1 MVREFSIKERKD
13 GREWRPLGKT
23 IVAGNWQEAT
33 KCFTEWI
40 MEWLDEEN
48 SDHATHELEEISKA
62 YRAKEYFHTYR
73 KDTTTWTIKR
83 ID

>member
-1 MVREFSIKERKD
+1 MAETGQPKKKPTPEQYILD
-13 GREWRPLGKT
+13 HPHLP
-23 IVAGNWQEAT
+23 

-62 YRAKEYFHTYR
+62 YRAKEYLHTYR